1 MSDWQKKPSS
11 TGGDQVLE
19 DIARLLALQIRL
31 QVENQTEA
39 ILALNKAGFSPP
51 RITQLLGL
59 SQDTA
64 RATIN
69 QAKGRAVKND
79 SQKDKSGTSA
89 GGDAS

>member
-1 MSDWQKKPSS
+1 MSDRPTGPSS
-11 TGGDQVLE
+11 AGGDQVWE
-19 DIARLLALQIRL
+19 EIARLLALQIRL

-39 ILALNKAGFSPP
+39 ILALSKAGFSPP

-64 RATIN
+64 RATIH
-69 QAKGRAVKND
+69 QVKRRTVRD
-79 SQKDKSGTSA
+79 SQKNPGGTNA